1 VRVTDEAKVA
11 NDLAPEPLAAE
22 LGADEA
28 DARSDSQS
36 QARLWL
42 HHACPAPRRIAGRN
56 QSRLRRAATGPAPRR
71 EGMKGDSH
79 G

>member
-11 NDLAPEPLAAE
+11 NDLAPGPLAAE
-22 LGADEA
+22 LGAVEA
-28 DARSDSQS
+28 DVRSDSEA

-56 QSRLRRAATGPAPRR
+56 QSRLRLSAAGPAPRR
-71 EGMKGDSH
+71 EGMKGGSH